1 MKKMVMPPESVDIIG
16 NVTTRVCDTNRR
28 LITDNTIHNKCTDDG
43 LMYILFCILQ
53 EYTPTIKYF
62 GITTLIEDDLGRYN
76 IEKEHIF
83 RLDAQD
89 ENDRGGLIRDLISGG
104 GSTYRARFK
113 FYLQS
118 NQLNGEIL
126 KSIHLYI
133 QDANGNLFKAFS
145 ANHATYSDGQLIL
158 KNDTITVSYEWII
171 GLRNEYE
178 EEII

>member
-16 NVTTRVCDTNRR
+16 NVHTRICDTNRR
-28 LITDNTIHNKCTDDG
+28 LINNTTIHNTCTDDG

-53 EYTPTIKYF
+53 EYTPAIKYF
-62 GITTLIEDDLGRYN
+62 GITTLITDDLGRYN
-76 IEKEHIF
+76 VEKDHIF
-83 RLDAQD
+83 RLDAHD
-89 ENDRGGLIRDLISGG
+89 DNDRGGLIRDLISGG
-104 GSTYRARFK
+104 GNTYRARFK

-126 KSIHLYI
+126 KSIHLYM

-158 KNDTITVSYEWII
+158 KDNTITVSYEWII
-171 GLRNEYE
+171 GLRNEFE
-178 EEII
+178 EESV